1 MFTKKNMYDVLMLV
15 VAIVLVFPLTQRVVV
30 AVMGSAGKNI
40 ATPVAVVAALVSLK
54 VMSDLVNQLV
64 AEGKL

>member
-15 VAIVLVFPLTQRVVV
+15 VAIVVVFPLTKRGVV
-30 AVMGSAGKNI
+30 AVMGSAGKDV
-40 ATPVAVVAALVSLK
+40 ATPLAVVAALVSLK
-54 VMSDLVNQLV
+54 VMSDQINQMV